1 MLTAVTDK
9 SLASQIADLIPKLV
23 QPYRHIDTEPSLETV
38 CADAGARFQILEFKH
53 SIPAW
58 LADKRG
64 RRVGLIDHLTC
75 NEAFRVLSLPAHAA
89 GYLDSQGKL
98 QFLPYICA
106 VWGIEREHYRGSIKA
121 EYLHGADSFSSAWGE
136 VQRQHSRSLG
146 SGAQDFKTYAEKL
159 LPHAEAEGE
168 CILLAYS
175 ASLRQLVLFN
185 GLMAPMLQTCLTS
198 IR

>member
-1 MLTAVTDK
+1 MQTAVTDK
-9 SLASQIADLIPKLV
+9 DLSAPMADLIQELV
-23 QPYRHIDTEPSLETV
+23 EPYRHIDTQPSLETV

-64 RRVGLIDHLTC
+64 RRDGFIDHLTC
-75 NEAFRVLSLPAHAA
+75 NEAFRELSLPAHAA

-98 QFLPYICA
+98 QFVPYICA
-106 VWGIEREHYRGSIKA
+106 VWGAEGKHYRGSGK
-121 EYLHGADSFSSAWGE
+121 EKYVHDGVSLGSAWSE
-136 VQRQHSRSLG
+136 VQRQHSPSLG
-146 SGAQDFKTYAEKL
+146 SEAQDFKTYVEKL
-159 LPHAEAEGE
+159 LPHAEADGE

-185 GLMAPMLQTCLTS
+185 GLMAPMLQTCVTS